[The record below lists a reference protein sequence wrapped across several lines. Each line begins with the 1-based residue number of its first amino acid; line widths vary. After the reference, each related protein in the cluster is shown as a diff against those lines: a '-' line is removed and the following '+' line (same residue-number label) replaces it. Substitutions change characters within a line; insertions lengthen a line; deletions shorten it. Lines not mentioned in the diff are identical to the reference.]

1 MVQLAPDLVRRH
13 SRWIG
18 MTTLVGALS
27 LAWTCSF
34 ALASA
39 FATFTEP
46 GTNRPLVLGVRMS
59 GVLSVAIG
67 IITVLILQRHANYQ
81 QYVAEVVEELR
92 QCIFPNKEETK
103 SDSYVVIIFSVIIG
117 GILWVFDYMSGAFT
131 SFLYDLL

>member
-1 MVQLAPDLVRRH
+1 MVQAAPDLVRRH

-18 MTTLVGALS
+18 LTTLVAALS

-34 ALASA
+34 AIAAA
-39 FATFTEP
+39 FASFAEP

-59 GVLSVAIG
+59 GVLSVVIG
-67 IITVLILQRHANYQ
+67 ILTVLILQRHARYQ
-81 QYVAEVVEELR
+81 QYSAEVIEELR
-92 QCIFPNKEETK
+92 QCVFPNKDETK

-117 GILWVFDYMSGAFT
+117 GVLWVFDYASGAFT